1 MVHGDAVG
9 RPALRMLWAAL
20 LTLPPIVPSIV
31 LSGCASARTHGCGS
45 GRCHTQLF
53 QGDIAGTGSG
63 ICSLRELYAW
73 SRIGVVVAHCTCS
86 FHD

>member
-1 MVHGDAVG
+1 MVHGDAEG

-45 GRCHTQLF
+45 GRCHTQLLK
-53 QGDIAGTGSG
+53 GDIAGIWHLQSQRA
-63 ICSLRELYAW
+63 LQLYAW
-73 SRIGVVVAHCTCS
+73 SC
-86 FHD
+86 

>member
-20 LTLPPIVPSIV
+20 LTLPP
-31 LSGCASARTHGCGS
+31 GCASARTHGSGS

-53 QGDIAGTGSG
+53 QGDIGLSRGSG
-63 ICSLRELYAW
+63 ICLVQSQRALCMVSCR
-73 SRIGVVVAHCTCS
+73 SN
-86 FHD
+86 

>member
-1 MVHGDAVG
+1 MVHGDAEG

-31 LSGCASARTHGCGS
+31 LSGCASARTHGSGS

-53 QGDIAGTGSG
+53 QGDIGLSRGSG
-63 ICSLRELYAW
+63 ICLVQSQRALCMVSCRSNYCAFYL
-73 SRIGVVVAHCTCS
+73 
-86 FHD
+86 